1 MDLQATK
8 IKSNISKLVVGVTS
22 IVSLFE
28 FSLLP
33 QSNENSIDLTL
44 IFHHIQFF
52 FTLAL
57 ALKVFSIPFLCE
69 ILEIENGKNSV
80 SWIISLFVVQN
91 VVVFYKILQILSIF
105 GNDQATYFA
114 YYYVTLLS
122 RYVSVGILLLNELYG
137 ERLVEAY
144 QKLEIRKSIA
154 HAIKVISLLKPY
166 FLPKSYKARVSA
178 GICVLLVLIDLP
190 VDLLKQILDKQIVD
204 SMTFTSSRTNIT
216 DNDTSHTNAKLELNM
231 SNFRWELL
239 LLIAVLKLS
248 SRYGMTHTIR
258 TYLWRNVESDSEGRL
273 QVEIYTKLQHQS
285 VRWHLEQGTGGRLT
299 KLQSASSY
307 FTYFLKQMLLKV
319 IPEWL
324 TLYVSITHLTV
335 RYPWK
340 ITSIVLVTT
349 GFLVVAKF
357 IMSTWKTSLEKINKK
372 DSNEKMKKSVDALL
386 NYETVKYFCKERY
399 EVDRFKEA
407 FQESKLLKFNSHF
420 ANTMSWF
427 LENVVR
433 MVGQTA
439 AKMWCYWMVLGDSE
453 LTLGDYVMLEAFF
466 WSTYQPFDSMSWVYE
481 WGQKVIINAADV
493 VELLE
498 LTPEICDDPNAP
510 NLEVAEGEV
519 RFENVSF
526 SYVPEREVLS
536 EISFRVEAG
545 KTMALVGPTGSGKS
559 TVMKLIFRLYNSSS
573 GRILIDNQD
582 VTKVTQ
588 ASLRGAIGVVPQ
600 DCVLFDDTITN
611 NIKYGKPT
619 DEMDQITEND
629 VQHAA
634 KCAYIHDAILEFPDK
649 YDSKVGERGLKLSG
663 GENQVSIARTIL
675 KNPPILILDEATSAL
690 DTKTERKI
698 QSVLKNICKN
708 RTSLIVA
715 HRLSTITHADE
726 IIVLMGGRI
735 VESGSHETLLAK
747 GGEYASMWMDQLE
760 KKDHETAIS

>member
-8 IKSNISKLVVGVTS
+8 IKLNVSKLVVGVTS

-28 FSLLP
+28 FFVLP
-33 QSNENSIDLTL
+33 ESNSIDITL
-44 IFHHIQFF
+44 IFHHIQLF

-57 ALKVFSIPFLCE
+57 A
-69 ILEIENGKNSV
+69 
-80 SWIISLFVVQN
+80 
-91 VVVFYKILQILSIF
+91 
-105 GNDQATYFA
+105 
-114 YYYVTLLS
+114 
-122 RYVSVGILLLNELYG
+122 
-137 ERLVEAY
+137 
-144 QKLEIRKSIA
+144 
-154 HAIKVISLLKPY
+154 LKPY
-166 FLPKSYKARVSA
+166 FLPKSYEARVSA

-190 VDLLKQILDKQIVD
+190 LDLYQQVLNKRVVD
-204 SMTFTSSRTNIT
+204 SMTFTSSVTNNT
-216 DNDTSHTNAKLELNM
+216 DNDESHTDTKIELNFA
-231 SNFRWELL
+231 NFRWELL
-239 LLIAVLKLS
+239 LFAAFLDLTS
-248 SRYGMTHTIR
+248 HYGISHNVR
-258 TYLWRNVESDSEGRL
+258 TYLWRNVESDSAGRL

-285 VRWHLEQGTGGRLT
+285 VRWHLEEGTGGRLT
-299 KLQSASSY
+299 KLQSASSD
-307 FTYFLKQMLLKV
+307 FTYFLRKMLLKV

-324 TLYVSITHLTV
+324 YLFVSIAHLAI
-335 RYPWK
+335 RYPWR
-340 ITSIVLVTT
+340 ITCIVLLTT
-349 GFLVVAKF
+349 GFLVIAKF
-357 IMSTWKTSLEKINKK
+357 LLSLWKSSFEKINKK
-372 DSNEKMKKSVDALL
+372 DSKAKMKKSVDALL

-407 FQESKLLKFNSHF
+407 FQESILIKFNSKF
-420 ANTMSWF
+420 ASTTSWF

-433 MVGQTA
+433 TVGQTA
-439 AKMWCYWMVLGDSE
+439 AKMWCYWMVLGDSG

-466 WSTYQPFDSMSWVYE
+466 WSTYEPFESMSWMYE

-493 VELLE
+493 ADLLE

-611 NIKYGKPT
+611 NIKYGKST
-619 DEMDQITEND
+619 DEMSQITQDD

-634 KCAYIHDAILEFPDK
+634 KCACIHDAILEFPDK

-663 GENQVSIARTIL
+663 GEKQRIAIARTVL

-698 QSVLKNICKN
+698 QSVIKNICKN

-726 IIVLMGGRI
+726 IIVLKAGRI
-735 VESGSHETLLAK
+735 VESGSHEALLEK
-747 GGEYASMWMDQLE
+747 GGEYASMWLEQLE
-760 KKDHETAIS
+760 KKDHETVTS